1 MEASRMFSNWFFQP
15 ELWVILGI
23 VLVIVDIWIGFGLII
38 LPIGI
43 AALLIAA
50 LLYGQMQTLFG
61 EEILFSSW
69 RTVLI
74 WFAGLSVVSVG
85 LIQVLFQRLKKN
97 RKDINRY

>member
-1 MEASRMFSNWFFQP
+1 MEIGRLLSYWLFQP

-23 VLVIVDIWIGFGLII
+23 VLVIIDIWIGFGMII

-50 LLYGQMQTLFG
+50 LLYGQSQALFG
-61 EEILFSSW
+61 EEKLFSSW

-85 LIQVLFQRLKKN
+85 LIQVFFQRLKKG
-97 RKDINRY
+97 REDINRY